1 MSDTILTC
9 QTIDELLPDYLEGA
23 LDERMHADAEAHV
36 TSCARCTALVA
47 DLRRIS
53 AQARSLPDL
62 APSRDLWADIS
73 ARIEAP
79 VITLPATGDRGA
91 RRFGIPWMAAAA
103 AVLVFA
109 SSSVTYL
116 VMKGAMEPTPM
127 QVADAPM
134 TIAPADPVSPELPPV
149 AEPTSPPPQPAAV
162 RTTPAPRARIDTPS
176 VVRNVGGN
184 AEAQPLSAYDR
195 EIARLRTVVEL
206 RRFDMDPATVAI
218 VEQNL
223 RLIDAAIAQSR
234 AALDRDPA
242 SRFLNEQLDNALAKK
257 VELLRTVALLPSR
270 S

>member
-1 MSDTILTC
+1 MSDKILTC
-9 QTIDELLPDYLEGA
+9 QTIDELLLDYLEGA
-23 LDERMHADAEAHV
+23 LDEGTNADAEAHL

-53 AQARSLPDL
+53 AQARTLPDL

-79 VITLPATGDRGA
+79 VITLPAARERGA
-91 RRFGIPWMAAAA
+91 RRFGTPWMAAAA

-109 SSSVTYL
+109 SSGVTYL
-116 VMKGAMEPTPM
+116 VTSRMMEPEPL
-127 QVADAPM
+127 QVTDTRMITGPADEA
-134 TIAPADPVSPELPPV
+134 APAPPSI
-149 AEPTSPPPQPAAV
+149 AEPPTTPPEPAV
-162 RTTPAPRARIDTPS
+162 VETTPAPRARIDTPPA
-176 VVRNVGGN
+176 VRNVSGD
-184 AEAQPLSAYDR
+184 AESQPLSAYDR

-206 RRFDMDPATVAI
+206 RRSEMDPATVAI

-242 SRFLNEQLDNALAKK
+242 SRFLNEQLDHALAKK
-257 VELLRTVALLPSR
+257 VELLRTVALLPNR

>member
-9 QTIDELLPDYLEGA
+9 QAIDELLPDYLEGA
-23 LDERMHADAEAHV
+23 LDERMRTGAEAHV

-79 VITLPATGDRGA
+79 VITLPAASERGV
-91 RRFGIPWMAAAA
+91 RRFGTPWMAAAA

-109 SSSVTYL
+109 SSGVTYL
-116 VMKGAMEPTPM
+116 VTRGMMEPRSLETTSIPM
-127 QVADAPM
+127 DPG
-134 TIAPADPVSPELPPV
+134 PADPTG
-149 AEPTSPPPQPAAV
+149 AEPPPITEPSNTPPQPATV
-162 RTTPAPRARIDTPS
+162 DTPAPRAGGDTSPA
-176 VVRNVGGN
+176 VRNVSSP
-184 AEAQPLSAYDR
+184 AASQPLSAYDR
-195 EIARLRTVVEL
+195 EISRLRTVVEL
-206 RRFDMDPATVAI
+206 RRSDMDPATVAI